1 MVLIAAAFTVARYRI
16 AKSGTTRPP
25 LVQLTFSAPS
35 APVGGAK
42 LPYLPD
48 CPAFE

>member
-1 MVLIAAAFTVARYRI
+1 YQHSQARHHTPTL
-16 AKSGTTRPP
+16 G
-25 LVQLTFSAPS
+25 QLTFSGPS